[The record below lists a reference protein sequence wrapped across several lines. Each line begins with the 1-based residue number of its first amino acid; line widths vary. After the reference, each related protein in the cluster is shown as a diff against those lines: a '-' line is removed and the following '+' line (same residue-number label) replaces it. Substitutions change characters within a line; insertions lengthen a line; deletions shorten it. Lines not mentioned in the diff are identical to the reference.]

1 MKRSPVSGIYAITP
15 ETKDTAALVAKV
27 EAALAG
33 GIRFVQYR
41 NKTGSDRLRREQC
54 AALLTHLRAVD
65 GTLIVND
72 SSQLAS
78 DVDAD
83 GVHLGKDDE
92 TVAEARRRLGPDRII
107 GASCYND
114 VARARALQA
123 AGVDYVAF
131 GSFFPSLTKPAAVAA
146 SMDLLARAKSELKVP
161 VVAIGGITK
170 DNAEALI
177 EAGADAIAVVSAL
190 FSSDEVE
197 QEARA
202 LASLFAKTS
211 MQLQT

>member
-1 MKRSPVSGIYAITP
+1 MKRNPVSGIYAITP

-27 EAALAG
+27 VAALAG
-33 GIRFVQYR
+33 GIRLVQYR

-161 VVAIGGITK
+161 VVAIGGINK
-170 DNAEALI
+170 DNAVALI

-190 FSSDEVE
+190 FSSDDVE
-197 QEARA
+197 QEARV
-202 LASLFAKTS
+202 LSSLIGTRS
-211 MQLQT
+211 MHLQY